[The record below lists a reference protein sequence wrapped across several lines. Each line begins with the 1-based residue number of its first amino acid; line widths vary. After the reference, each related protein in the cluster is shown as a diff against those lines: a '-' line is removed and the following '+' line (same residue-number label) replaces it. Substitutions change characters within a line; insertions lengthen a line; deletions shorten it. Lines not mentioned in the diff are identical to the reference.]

1 MDYHLSTKNKTIIE
15 KWKLTNDK
23 MLFISGKNGCG
34 KTSLGKELLK
44 DNSLIHITTDM
55 IKKKSNIGEYIEN
68 IIHRKS
74 IQMMFKNGSTTKSIL
89 LDDLDVFYK
98 LDKPNFHTIIRLLKT
113 KIKNKIIIIFHSN
126 IGKNKYIQSIL
137 KNNYHIVLDY
147 SQQQLITIVTELLK
161 QRSIKYNYNDILRI
175 VDKSQHNI
183 NTILSMINGEFIN
196 QDTCDKNY
204 TSEDILELFTNKN
217 MNLHDISRLYY
228 TDYSIFSL
236 NLIENIALQTIAN
249 TDLICIYESYCH
261 MDIMDTFIICNHI
274 WELSDYSIM
283 FSLGYAYTVL
293 QQYTCTI
300 STILYNKY
308 ISKSLIS
315 IHSNKIFN
323 NHTYYP
329 IYLYFMNMIYNNQ
342 FDSKD
347 ISMKYIDIHIKPF
360 NWLYGQ
366 KITKHAILQLIN
378 G

>member
-1 MDYHLSTKNKTIIE
+1 
-15 KWKLTNDK
+15 
-23 MLFISGKNGCG
+23 
-34 KTSLGKELLK
+34 
-44 DNSLIHITTDM
+44 ITTDM
-55 IKKKSNIGEYIEN
+55 IKNTCNIGEYIEN

-283 FSLGYAYTVL
+283 FSL
-293 QQYTCTI
+293 
-300 STILYNKY
+300 
-308 ISKSLIS
+308 
-315 IHSNKIFN
+315 
-323 NHTYYP
+323 
-329 IYLYFMNMIYNNQ
+329 
-342 FDSKD
+342 
-347 ISMKYIDIHIKPF
+347 
-360 NWLYGQ
+360 
-366 KITKHAILQLIN
+366 
-378 G
+378 

>member
-137 KNNYHIVLDY
+137 KNNYHIILDY